1 VTTPSSSQ
9 SRRSRSPWTRL
20 AAAVP
25 LGLLATVACSDST
38 STTTPAT
45 YITADLG
52 NAQTGTVQTTLP
64 DSLTVLVTDVNNN
77 PLSGITVTWTGGA
90 FAGVPSSSSVVTNS
104 SGLAKVAW
112 LLGSTADTGS
122 MLDSMTASIAT
133 STGTISAVFTAIATP
148 GPVAAITAVT
158 PLTASTGTA
167 GVTVVPLQVRVIDQY
182 NNPVSNAT
190 VTWSL
195 VGAGTLSNTTTTT
208 IVSGIAAVNWTLG
221 SGSGTVTATV
231 AIPGGTTQTATFT
244 GTGS

>member
-1 VTTPSSSQ
+1 VTTPFASQ
-9 SRRSRSPWTRL
+9 SRRARSPWTRL

-25 LGLLATVACSDST
+25 LSLLATVACSDST
-38 STTTPAT
+38 STTTAAT

-64 DSLTVLVTDVNNN
+64 ESLTVLVTDVNNS
-77 PLSGITVTWTGGA
+77 PLSGITVTWTGSA

-122 MLDSMTASIAT
+122 MIDSMTASIAT

-148 GPVAAITAVT
+148 GPVAAITPVSPT
-158 PLTASTGTA
+158 TSTDPA
-167 GVTVVPLQVRVIDQY
+167 GTVVAVQAKVIDQY
-182 NNPVSNAT
+182 NNPISNAT

-208 IVSGIAAVNWTLG
+208 DVSGHAGVNWTLG
-221 SGSGTVTATV
+221 SGSGTVTASV
-231 AIPGGTTQTATFT
+231 AIPGGTTETTTFT